1 MWLMLARRRRAARIL
16 ALTAIA
22 LATLLVG
29 AVGIGLVRSVL
40 VAQPAA
46 AAMATRA
53 DEPEPT
59 PKWWRERPAPSEPAA
74 RVAHDGDA
82 EGSSSEVREPD
93 PRMQPASGSGRKLIA
108 LKDEIQQSLTHTA
121 YEHRTRVRPKEGV
134 YVWDCSAMAG
144 WMLRKIAPRA
154 RKAMDKGRPVARD
167 FYRKIKRSPT
177 RRARDGWR
185 RLAHIED
192 VRPGDMFAWERP
204 PGFPSKNTGH
214 VGFAIEPARPV
225 PEWPGAYTLRI
236 VDATSLPHQ
245 DDTRRRK
252 DGGGIGEGTI
262 LFMTDGDGRGIGY
275 GWFGRRSRGVIVTD
289 IGFARL
295 SR

>member
-1 MWLMLARRRRAARIL
+1 MLVRRRRAVRSL
-16 ALTAIA
+16 ALVAIA
-22 LATLLVG
+22 LGALV
-29 AVGIGLVRSVL
+29 AIGLMRNPL
-40 VAQPAA
+40 VAHPAA
-46 AAMATRA
+46 AATTTRA
-53 DEPEPT
+53 AEPEPT
-59 PKWWRERPAPSEPAA
+59 PKWWRERPALAEPTARVAHDAA
-74 RVAHDGDA
+74 RVAHDDDA
-82 EGSSSEVREPD
+82 QGSTTEVRDPD
-93 PRMQPASGSGRKLIA
+93 PRMEPAGRSGRKLIA

-134 YVWDCSAMAG
+134 YIWDCSAMAG

-154 RKAMDKGRPVARD
+154 RKAMNKGRPVARD
-167 FYRKIKRSPT
+167 FYRRIKRSPT

-185 RLAHIED
+185 RLTHIED

-262 LFMTDGDGRGIGY
+262 LFMTDGEGRGIGY